1 MFLLG
6 QNEPNVQPY
15 PYDPAYDPEV
25 QSGVIEL
32 LLGLGCSCGWGIV
45 SILHFPLMIW
55 MAVSC
60 IRRDPERYLW
70 IWIIVFVPLGP
81 VIYLIARWLPSSDI
95 RAPKFL
101 HRWTRSREI
110 NRLRIAA
117 NQIGNAH
124 QYVELGDS
132 LRETGQSAEAEE
144 AYARALAKDKQNLQ
158 ALWGGACVD
167 FEHGKLDAA
176 REKLSAVLEVDPAY
190 KFGDVSLLYSKVL
203 HGMGELEAAREH
215 LEKHTRRWRHPEGV
229 FLLATVYAESG
240 EPGLARDQLRGL
252 IQDLEG
258 GPRAIVRK
266 HQFWKGRARKLLRR
280 LPSA

>member
-1 MFLLG
+1 MLPLA
-6 QNEPNVQPY
+6 QSAPDAAPY
-15 PYDPAYDPEV
+15 PYDPSYGPEV
-25 QSGVIEL
+25 QFGL
-32 LLGLGCSCGWGIV
+32 LDLLFGLGCSCGWWIV
-45 SILHFPLMIW
+45 YLPLMIW

-81 VIYLIARWLPSSDI
+81 VIYLLARWLPSSDLKP
-95 RAPKFL
+95 PKFL

-110 NRLRIAA
+110 NRLQIAA

-124 QYVELGDS
+124 QYVELGDA
-132 LRETGQSAEAEE
+132 LRETGQTEE
-144 AYARALAKDKQNLQ
+144 AAAAYAKALARDNKNLQ

-167 FEHGKLDAA
+167 FNQQKLEAA
-176 REKLSAVLEVDPAY
+176 REKLATILASDPAY
-190 KFGDVSLLYSKVL
+190 KFGDVSLLQGKVL
-203 HGMGELEAAREH
+203 HALGQTEQARDH

-229 FLLATVYAESG
+229 YLLATIYADNG
-240 EPGLARDQLRGL
+240 EPRLARDQLNGL